1 MGWAEVSKVN
11 SDFMEIPLDKRL
23 DLADY
28 KMYGEKS
35 HVFQN
40 KDRLHSLY
48 ECVGL
53 SMNDLT
59 INSETLEYFIKE
71 NQMGLA
77 FASIY
82 GIKNVQTLA
91 ALTAMTAVLDSST
104 AMTAV
109 ANSSTA
115 MTAVVNSSTAMTAVV
130 NSSTAMTAVANSS
143 TAMTAVLDSS
153 TAMTAVVNSSTAMTA
168 VANSSTAMT
177 AVLDSSTAMTAVVNS
192 STAMTA
198 VVNSSTA
205 MTAVLDSSTAMTAV
219 ANSST
224 AMTAVLDSST
234 AMTAVANSSTAMT
247 AVVNSS
253 TAIAGICKSGY
264 NTTKAVIKAVNN
276 NEDYIKK
283 VFDTVTSDNSKFL
296 LTANEKEDVAT
307 VLDRF
312 CNTPNTIILCAL
324 GSYRG
329 SGSTNLL
336 INNELS
342 KVSNSA
348 GIKPSY
354 VVKEN
359 CNAIAVPTATF
370 TENGDGYAA
379 IAVYKAI

>member
-1 MGWAEVSKVN
+1 MQIEAIPMLIN

-91 ALTAMTAVLDSST
+91 ALTAMTAVVNSST

-143 TAMTAVLDSS
+143 TAMTAV
-153 TAMTAVVNSSTAMTA
+153 
-168 VANSSTAMT
+168 
-177 AVLDSSTAMTAVVNS
+177 VNS

-198 VVNSSTA
+198 VVN
-205 MTAVLDSSTAMTAV
+205 
-219 ANSST
+219 
-224 AMTAVLDSST
+224 SST

-296 LTANEKEDVAT
+296 LTANEKEDGVT

>member
-1 MGWAEVSKVN
+1 MQIEAIPMLIN

-177 AVLDSSTAMTAVVNS
+177 AVVS
-192 STAMTA
+192 
-198 VVNSSTA
+198 
-205 MTAVLDSSTAMTAV
+205 SSTAMTAV

-234 AMTAVANSSTAMT
+234 AMTAVLDSSTAMT

-296 LTANEKEDVAT
+296 LTANEKEDGVT

>member
-1 MGWAEVSKVN
+1 MQIEAIPMLIN

-77 FASIY
+77 FANIY

-91 ALTAMTAVLDSST
+91 AL
-104 AMTAV
+104 
-109 ANSSTA
+109 
-115 MTAVVNSSTAMTAVV
+115 TAMTAVV

-143 TAMTAVLDSS
+143 TAMTAVVNSS
-153 TAMTAVVNSSTAMTA
+153 TAITAVVNSSTAMIA

-177 AVLDSSTAMTAVVNS
+177 AVMNS

-198 VVNSSTA
+198 VVN
-205 MTAVLDSSTAMTAV
+205 
-219 ANSST
+219 
-224 AMTAVLDSST
+224 SST

-296 LTANEKEDVAT
+296 LTANEKEDGVTA
-307 VLDRF
+307 LDRF

>member
-1 MGWAEVSKVN
+1 MQIEAIPMLIN

-109 ANSSTA
+109 VSSSTAMTAVANSSTA
-115 MTAVVNSSTAMTAVV
+115 MTAVVS
-130 NSSTAMTAVANSS
+130 SSTAMTAVANSS

-153 TAMTAVVNSSTAMTA
+153 TAMTAV
-168 VANSSTAMT
+168 
-177 AVLDSSTAMTAVVNS
+177 LD
-192 STAMTA
+192 
-198 VVNSSTA
+198 
-205 MTAVLDSSTAMTAV
+205 
-219 ANSST
+219 
-224 AMTAVLDSST
+224 
-234 AMTAVANSSTAMT
+234 SSTAMT

-296 LTANEKEDVAT
+296 LTANEKEDGVT

>member
-1 MGWAEVSKVN
+1 MQIEAIPMLIN

-109 ANSSTA
+109 
-115 MTAVVNSSTAMTAVV
+115 
-130 NSSTAMTAVANSS
+130 
-143 TAMTAVLDSS
+143 
-153 TAMTAVVNSSTAMTA
+153 
-168 VANSSTAMT
+168 
-177 AVLDSSTAMTAVVNS
+177 
-192 STAMTA
+192 
-198 VVNSSTA
+198 
-205 MTAVLDSSTAMTAV
+205 
-219 ANSST
+219 
-224 AMTAVLDSST
+224 
-234 AMTAVANSSTAMT
+234 
-247 AVVNSS
+247 VNSS

-296 LTANEKEDVAT
+296 LTANEKEDGVT

>member
-1 MGWAEVSKVN
+1 
-11 SDFMEIPLDKRL
+11 
-23 DLADY
+23 
-28 KMYGEKS
+28 
-35 HVFQN
+35 
-40 KDRLHSLY
+40 
-48 ECVGL
+48 
-53 SMNDLT
+53 
-59 INSETLEYFIKE
+59 
-71 NQMGLA
+71 
-77 FASIY
+77 
-82 GIKNVQTLA
+82 
-91 ALTAMTAVLDSST
+91 
-104 AMTAV
+104 
-109 ANSSTA
+109 
-115 MTAVVNSSTAMTAVV
+115 MTAVV

-177 AVLDSSTAMTAVVNS
+177 AVLDSSTAMTAV
-192 STAMTA
+192 
-198 VVNSSTA
+198 
-205 MTAVLDSSTAMTAV
+205 LD
-219 ANSST
+219 
-224 AMTAVLDSST
+224 
-234 AMTAVANSSTAMT
+234 SSTAMT

-296 LTANEKEDVAT
+296 LTANEKEDGVT
-307 VLDRF
+307 VLDRS

>member
-1 MGWAEVSKVN
+1 MQIEAIPMLIN

-82 GIKNVQTLA
+82 GIKKVQTLA
-91 ALTAMTAVLDSST
+91 ALTAMTAVLD
-104 AMTAV
+104 
-109 ANSSTA
+109 
-115 MTAVVNSSTAMTAVV
+115 
-130 NSSTAMTAVANSS
+130 
-143 TAMTAVLDSS
+143 
-153 TAMTAVVNSSTAMTA
+153 
-168 VANSSTAMT
+168 
-177 AVLDSSTAMTAVVNS
+177 
-192 STAMTA
+192 
-198 VVNSSTA
+198 
-205 MTAVLDSSTAMTAV
+205 
-219 ANSST
+219 
-224 AMTAVLDSST
+224 
-234 AMTAVANSSTAMT
+234 SSTAMT

-296 LTANEKEDVAT
+296 LTANEKEDGVT

>member
-1 MGWAEVSKVN
+1 MQIEAIPMLIN

-115 MTAVVNSSTAMTAVV
+115 MTAVVNSSTAMTAV
-130 NSSTAMTAVANSS
+130 A
-143 TAMTAVLDSS
+143 
-153 TAMTAVVNSSTAMTA
+153 
-168 VANSSTAMT
+168 
-177 AVLDSSTAMTAVVNS
+177 NS

-219 ANSST
+219 
-224 AMTAVLDSST
+224 LD
-234 AMTAVANSSTAMT
+234 SSTAMT

-296 LTANEKEDVAT
+296 LTANEKEDGVT

>member
-1 MGWAEVSKVN
+1 
-11 SDFMEIPLDKRL
+11 
-23 DLADY
+23 
-28 KMYGEKS
+28 
-35 HVFQN
+35 
-40 KDRLHSLY
+40 
-48 ECVGL
+48 
-53 SMNDLT
+53 
-59 INSETLEYFIKE
+59 
-71 NQMGLA
+71 
-77 FASIY
+77 
-82 GIKNVQTLA
+82 
-91 ALTAMTAVLDSST
+91 
-104 AMTAV
+104 
-109 ANSSTA
+109 
-115 MTAVVNSSTAMTAVV
+115 
-130 NSSTAMTAVANSS
+130 
-143 TAMTAVLDSS
+143 
-153 TAMTAVVNSSTAMTA
+153 
-168 VANSSTAMT
+168 
-177 AVLDSSTAMTAVVNS
+177 
-192 STAMTA
+192 
-198 VVNSSTA
+198 
-205 MTAVLDSSTAMTAV
+205 
-219 ANSST
+219 
-224 AMTAVLDSST
+224 
-234 AMTAVANSSTAMT
+234 MTAVANSSTAMT

-296 LTANEKEDVAT
+296 LTANEKEDVAS

>member
-1 MGWAEVSKVN
+1 MQIEAIPMLIN

-82 GIKNVQTLA
+82 GIKKVQTLA

-115 MTAVVNSSTAMTAVV
+115 MTAV
-130 NSSTAMTAVANSS
+130 ANSL

-177 AVLDSSTAMTAVVNS
+177 AVLDSSTAMTAVANSSTAMTAVANSLTAMTAVLDS

-198 VVNSSTA
+198 VVN
-205 MTAVLDSSTAMTAV
+205 SSTAMTAV

-224 AMTAVLDSST
+224 AMTAVLD
-234 AMTAVANSSTAMT
+234 SSTAMT

-296 LTANEKEDVAT
+296 LTANEKEDGVT

>member
-1 MGWAEVSKVN
+1 
-11 SDFMEIPLDKRL
+11 
-23 DLADY
+23 
-28 KMYGEKS
+28 
-35 HVFQN
+35 
-40 KDRLHSLY
+40 
-48 ECVGL
+48 
-53 SMNDLT
+53 
-59 INSETLEYFIKE
+59 
-71 NQMGLA
+71 
-77 FASIY
+77 
-82 GIKNVQTLA
+82 
-91 ALTAMTAVLDSST
+91 
-104 AMTAV
+104 MTAV

-130 NSSTAMTAVANSS
+130 N
-143 TAMTAVLDSS
+143 
-153 TAMTAVVNSSTAMTA
+153 
-168 VANSSTAMT
+168 
-177 AVLDSSTAMTAVVNS
+177 
-192 STAMTA
+192 
-198 VVNSSTA
+198 
-205 MTAVLDSSTAMTAV
+205 
-219 ANSST
+219 
-224 AMTAVLDSST
+224 SST

-296 LTANEKEDVAT
+296 LTANEKEDGVT

>member
-1 MGWAEVSKVN
+1 MQIEAIPMLIN

-82 GIKNVQTLA
+82 GIKKVQTLA

-130 NSSTAMTAVANSS
+130 NSSTAMTAVANSL

-177 AVLDSSTAMTAVVNS
+177 AVLDSSTAMTAV
-192 STAMTA
+192 
-198 VVNSSTA
+198 
-205 MTAVLDSSTAMTAV
+205 LD
-219 ANSST
+219 
-224 AMTAVLDSST
+224 
-234 AMTAVANSSTAMT
+234 SSTAMT

-296 LTANEKEDVAT
+296 LTANEKEDGVT

>member
-1 MGWAEVSKVN
+1 MQIEAIPMLIN

-82 GIKNVQTLA
+82 GIKKVQTLA

-115 MTAVVNSSTAMTAVV
+115 MTAVA
-130 NSSTAMTAVANSS
+130 NSSTAMTAVANSL

-177 AVLDSSTAMTAVVNS
+177 AVLDSSTAMTAV
-192 STAMTA
+192 
-198 VVNSSTA
+198 
-205 MTAVLDSSTAMTAV
+205 LD
-219 ANSST
+219 
-224 AMTAVLDSST
+224 
-234 AMTAVANSSTAMT
+234 SSTAMT

-296 LTANEKEDVAT
+296 LTANEKEDGVT

>member
-1 MGWAEVSKVN
+1 MQIEAIPMLIN

-115 MTAVVNSSTAMTAVV
+115 MTAV
-130 NSSTAMTAVANSS
+130 
-143 TAMTAVLDSS
+143 LD
-153 TAMTAVVNSSTAMTA
+153 
-168 VANSSTAMT
+168 
-177 AVLDSSTAMTAVVNS
+177 
-192 STAMTA
+192 
-198 VVNSSTA
+198 
-205 MTAVLDSSTAMTAV
+205 
-219 ANSST
+219 
-224 AMTAVLDSST
+224 
-234 AMTAVANSSTAMT
+234 SSTAMT

-296 LTANEKEDVAT
+296 LTANEKEDGVT

>member
-1 MGWAEVSKVN
+1 MQIEAIPMLIN

-91 ALTAMTAVLDSST
+91 ALTAMTAV
-104 AMTAV
+104 
-109 ANSSTA
+109 
-115 MTAVVNSSTAMTAVV
+115 VNSSTAMTAVV
-130 NSSTAMTAVANSS
+130 NSSTAMTAVA
-143 TAMTAVLDSS
+143 
-153 TAMTAVVNSSTAMTA
+153 
-168 VANSSTAMT
+168 
-177 AVLDSSTAMTAVVNS
+177 
-192 STAMTA
+192 
-198 VVNSSTA
+198 NSSTA

-296 LTANEKEDVAT
+296 LTANEKEDVAS

>member
-1 MGWAEVSKVN
+1 MQIEAIPMLIN

-82 GIKNVQTLA
+82 GIKKVQTLA

-115 MTAVVNSSTAMTAVV
+115 MTAVVNSSTAMTAVA

-143 TAMTAVLDSS
+143 TAMTAVLD
-153 TAMTAVVNSSTAMTA
+153 
-168 VANSSTAMT
+168 
-177 AVLDSSTAMTAVVNS
+177 
-192 STAMTA
+192 
-198 VVNSSTA
+198 
-205 MTAVLDSSTAMTAV
+205 
-219 ANSST
+219 
-224 AMTAVLDSST
+224 
-234 AMTAVANSSTAMT
+234 SSTAMT

-296 LTANEKEDVAT
+296 LTANEKEDGVT

>member
-1 MGWAEVSKVN
+1 MQIEAIPMLIN

-109 ANSSTA
+109 VS
-115 MTAVVNSSTAMTAVV
+115 
-130 NSSTAMTAVANSS
+130 SSTAMTAVANSS

-153 TAMTAVVNSSTAMTA
+153 TAMTAV
-168 VANSSTAMT
+168 
-177 AVLDSSTAMTAVVNS
+177 LD
-192 STAMTA
+192 
-198 VVNSSTA
+198 
-205 MTAVLDSSTAMTAV
+205 
-219 ANSST
+219 
-224 AMTAVLDSST
+224 
-234 AMTAVANSSTAMT
+234 SSTAMT

-296 LTANEKEDVAT
+296 LTANEKEDGVT